1 MVSVPAPLCIFYD
14 YHGHHCVFTAV
25 REMVVPGWVVR
36 LRGVG
41 VEHILVHC
49 RNEFQP
55 VVPHPPNGF
64 YAILWIEAKNTANP
78 NPYTT
83 APNNNKPPP
92 TPSTVVVP
100 RDKGQRYSV
109 GPSRVDR
116 EPS

>member
-55 VVPHPPNGF
+55 VLPDPPNSF
-64 YAILWIEAKNTANP
+64 YATN
-78 NPYTT
+78 
-83 APNNNKPPP
+83 APHGMEK
-92 TPSTVVVP
+92 T
-100 RDKGQRYSV
+100 KGDGEEGGAFCV
-109 GPSRVDR
+109 L
-116 EPS
+116 